1 MIKLYEIKEL
11 LTNLFK
17 KYEKIIMPVVRF
29 ILAFIIVAKLNGFF
43 GYAKVL
49 DKFTIQFGS
58 SLLAAFLPGS
68 WFLMLLSVMTLF
80 QVFSVSLE
88 ATIVLFIIIVAV
100 YLLFMPMITEYSW
113 IVILTPLLLHWN
125 LGYLMPLILGLVFSP
140 ITLIPMSLGIGIF
153 RFSGYLGGILQLSGE
168 AGKTS
173 LFDAPENLLGM
184 YNHLIS
190 VMLADKTTL
199 LLVIV
204 FSASLVLVYYI
215 AKVEMDYAHY
225 IAIGVGAVFQMLTLI
240 VGNILWKGYL
250 HIGGIILG
258 LSFSVLF
265 AAAFQFMRFRLD
277 YQQAQR
283 LQFEDD
289 HYFYY
294 VKAIPK
300 MKVNK
305 AAKEIKRIK

>member
-11 LTNLFK
+11 LTNIYK
-17 KYEKIIMPVVRF
+17 RYEKFILPVVRF
-29 ILAFIIVAKLNGFF
+29 VSAYIIVASLNGFF
-43 GYAKVL
+43 GYAAVL
-49 DKFTIQFGS
+49 NKTSIRFGS
-58 SLLAAFLPGS
+58 ALLAAFLPGS
-68 WFLMLLSVMTLF
+68 WFLLLLGLMVLF

-88 ATIVLFIIIVAV
+88 AAAVLFVIMAAV

-125 LGYLMPLILGLVFSP
+125 LGYLMPLILGLVFTP
-140 ITLIPMSLGIGIF
+140 LTLIPMSVGIGVY
-153 RFSGYLGGILQLSGE
+153 RFASYLGGILQVS
-168 AGKTS
+168 ASPGKTS

-184 YNHLIS
+184 YNQLIS
-190 VMLADKTTL
+190 VMTADKVTV
-199 LLVIV
+199 LLVLV
-204 FSASLVLVYYI
+204 FSAALLVVHYI
-215 AKVEMDYAHY
+215 TKVEMDYAHY

-250 HIGGIILG
+250 NVGGIIIG
-258 LSFSVLF
+258 LLFSVFF
-265 AAAFQFMRFRLD
+265 AALFQFMRFRLD

-289 HYFYY
+289 HYYYY

-300 MKVNK
+300 VKVAK

>member
-1 MIKLYEIKEL
+1 
-11 LTNLFK
+11 
-17 KYEKIIMPVVRF
+17 MPVIRF
-29 ILAFIIVAKLNGFF
+29 VLALIIVAKLNGFF
-43 GYAKVL
+43 GYAKAL
-49 DKFTIQFGS
+49 DKASIQFGAS
-58 SLLAAFLPGS
+58 VLAAFLPGS
-68 WFLMLLSVMTLF
+68 WFLMLLSIMVLF

-88 ATIVLFIIIVAV
+88 ATIVLFVIMAAV

-113 IVILTPLLLHWN
+113 IVILMPLMLSWN

-153 RFSGYLGGILQLSGE
+153 RFSGYLGGILQVSGE
-168 AGKTS
+168 TGKTS
-173 LFDAPENLLGM
+173 LFDAPENLLEM

-190 VMLADKTTL
+190 VVTADKTSL
-199 LLVIV
+199 LLMIV
-204 FSASLVLVYYI
+204 FSAALILVYYI
-215 AKVEMDYAHY
+215 GKVEMDYAHY

-250 HIGGIILG
+250 NIGGIILG
-258 LSFSVLF
+258 LLFSVVF

-289 HYFYY
+289 HYYYY

-300 MKVNK
+300 IKVNK
-305 AAKEIKRIK
+305 STKEIKRIK